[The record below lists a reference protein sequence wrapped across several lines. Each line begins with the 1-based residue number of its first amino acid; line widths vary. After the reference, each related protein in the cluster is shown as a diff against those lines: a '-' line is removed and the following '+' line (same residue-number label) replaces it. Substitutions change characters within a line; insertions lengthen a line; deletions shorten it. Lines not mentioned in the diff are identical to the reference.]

1 MRAASDPSAPRSP
14 ARRRTIAADEPA
26 APATP
31 VVAPLSVAPAPPPV
45 VVPDDVAP
53 ANAEPASAESVEF
66 ARLALQASRYLKAE
80 DVERLEAAF
89 RMSAAAHEGQLRI
102 SGDPYISHPLAVAE
116 ILAQWHLDAHALI
129 AGLLHDVME
138 DCDINKD
145 DIANAFGKIAAD
157 LVDGV
162 SKLDRIEFRSY
173 EEAQAE
179 NYRKMFLAMARDVRV
194 ILIKLAD
201 RLHNMRT
208 LDVVRPDKRRR
219 IARETLEIYAPI
231 ANRLGLNTLYREL
244 QELSFKH
251 SYPMRYRVL
260 TQALKRLRGDRREIV
275 ARLMSSV
282 QERLPAWNVE
292 AEVYGREKHLFGIY
306 RKMVEKRLSLSQVM
320 DVYGFR
326 ILVKDLPSCYLAL
339 GALHELYKPV
349 PGKFKD
355 YIAIP
360 KANGYQSIHTTII
373 GPMGMPV
380 EVQIRTTE
388 MHAVAESG
396 VASHWLYKDDTASIS
411 DLQRKTHNWL
421 QSLLELQTA
430 SGDSSEFLE
439 HVKIDLFPGD
449 VFVFSPKGKIYNLPR
464 GATPVDF
471 AYAVHTDIGNRCVAC
486 RINGELQPLR
496 AELKNG
502 DQVEIVTAGHA
513 SPNPAWLSYVRTG
526 KARAEIR
533 HFLKNAQQ
541 AEASSLGERLLT
553 QALRPHGHVLADI
566 GTIAWDKLLRENGL
580 KQRNDV
586 LTDIG
591 LGKRLAAVVA
601 RRLLDIEHGKAAE
614 PTEGETRP
622 RNNSPILIHGGEGMA
637 VQMARCCRPIPG
649 DPIVGMIRKGQ
660 GLEIHVNDCPVLT
673 RNHSAD
679 RDRWIDVEWEMG
691 TERLFD
697 VTIRVL
703 VEHRRGVLARV
714 AAAIADQE
722 SNIQSVSMEKDQGDQ
737 GPHSVINFVLQV
749 QNRLHLARIMR
760 AVRRAPEVIRIY
772 RVRADKPAERKN

>member
-1 MRAASDPSAPRSP
+1 MGYGMKSAMRDA
-14 ARRRTIAADEPA
+14 EPA
-26 APATP
+26 ASALTKI
-31 VVAPLSVAPAPPPV
+31 LAPPSLSL
-45 VVPDDVAP
+45 
-53 ANAEPASAESVEF
+53 ASAVDSAAPSASASNEAIEF
-66 ARLALQASRYLKAE
+66 SRLRLQASRYLKPE
-80 DVERLEAAF
+80 DVERLESAF
-89 RMSAAAHEGQLRI
+89 QMSVRAHDGQFRI
-102 SGDPYISHPLAVAE
+102 SGDPYVSHPLAVAE

-129 AGLLHDVME
+129 GGLLHDVME
-138 DCDINKD
+138 DCDITKD
-145 DIANAFGKIAAD
+145 DIAGQFGKIAAD

-208 LDVVRPDKRRR
+208 LGAVRPDKRRR

-244 QELSFKH
+244 QELSFKN
-251 SYPMRYRVL
+251 SYPTRYRVL
-260 TQALKRLRGDRREIV
+260 TKALKEMRGDRREMV
-275 ARLMSSV
+275 ARLMSSI
-282 QERLPAWNVE
+282 QERLPAWNVD

-306 RKMVEKRLSLSQVM
+306 RKMVEKRLSLSQVL
-320 DVYGFR
+320 DIYGFR

-380 EVQIRTTE
+380 EVQIRTVD
-388 MHAVAESG
+388 MHTVAESG
-396 VASHWLYKDDTASIS
+396 VASHWLYKDDSQSLS

-449 VFVFSPKGKIYNLPR
+449 VFIFSPKGKIYNLPR
-464 GATPVDF
+464 GATSVDF
-471 AYAVHTDIGNRCVAC
+471 AYAVHTDIGNCCVAC
-486 RINGELQPLR
+486 RINGELLPLR
-496 AELKNG
+496 TELKNG

-533 HFLKNAQQ
+533 HFLKSAQQ
-541 AEASSLGERLLT
+541 EEASSLGERLLA
-553 QALRPHGHVLADI
+553 QALRPHGYVLADI
-566 GTIAWDKLLRENGL
+566 GSTAWERLLKENGI
-580 KQRNDV
+580 KQRDDV

-601 RRLLDIEHGKAAE
+601 RRLQDLQAGLTASAADGDVGGKA
-614 PTEGETRP
+614 GKP
-622 RNNSPILIHGGEGMA
+622 RNSSPILIHGGEGMA

-660 GLEIHVNDCPVLT
+660 GLEVHVNDCPVLT

-679 RDRWIDVEWEMG
+679 RDRWIDVEWELG
-691 TERLFD
+691 TERMFD

-722 SNIQSVSMEKDQGDQ
+722 SNIQSVAMDSER
-737 GPHSVINFVLQV
+737 GPHTIINFILQV
-749 QNRLHLARIMR
+749 HNRLHLARIMR
-760 AVRRAPEVIRIY
+760 AVRRIPEVVRIT
-772 RVRADKPAERKN
+772 RVRAEKPTDKPQVERKN